1 MPTTTTP
8 VSIPPVRHQPEVL
21 EFLLTRRSRPARTLT
36 APVPTR
42 DQLGPILTAAARV
55 PDHGKLEPWRFVVL
69 ERPALLRLAAL
80 ADERG
85 RALGL
90 GEERRAKGVA
100 QFADSFLAIAVVK
113 CARSTEKIAETEQL
127 LSAGAVCIS
136 LLNAAQAAGW
146 GGNWLTGWAVE
157 DEAFRREGLGLQPGE
172 WVAGLIHLG
181 TEGAVPPERP
191 RPDLARIVTWLDR

>member
-1 MPTTTTP
+1 MTLPPLT
-8 VSIPPVRHQPEVL
+8 IPPVRRQPEVL
-21 EFLLTRRSRPARTLT
+21 DFLLTRRSRPARSLTL
-36 APVPTR
+36 PVPTR
-42 DQLGPILTAAARV
+42 AELLPILTAAARV

-69 ERPALLRLAAL
+69 ERPALVRLAAL
-80 ADERG
+80 AEERG

-90 GEERRAKGVA
+90 DDERRAKGVA
-100 QFADSFLAIAVVK
+100 QFADSNLAIAVVK
-113 CARSTEKIAETEQL
+113 CARSTEKIAEIEQL
-127 LSAGAVCIS
+127 LSTGAVCIS

-157 DEAFRREGLGLQPGE
+157 DAEFRRDGLGLQPGE

-191 RPDLARIVTWLDR
+191 RPDMDRIVTWRDH

>member
-1 MPTTTTP
+1 MPTSITP
-8 VSIPPVRHQPEVL
+8 VTIPPVRRQPEVL

-42 DQLGPILTAAARV
+42 DELGPILTAAARV

-69 ERPALLRLAAL
+69 ERPALVRLAAL
-80 ADERG
+80 AEERG

-90 GEERRAKGVA
+90 GDERRMKGVA